1 MEQMYMGERC
11 GREQIR
17 TAQKEDY
24 DRVRKFYHSLIDEMA
39 DSPFLPGWKKDIY
52 PAPGFLQTSIEQ
64 GELYIKE
71 ENGELAAC
79 MVLNHACNPGY
90 ENMQWS
96 LEASSEEMLV
106 IHALGVAPRMS
117 GRGIAKEMVKTAF
130 DIARE
135 QKLKTVRLD
144 ILKGNLPA
152 KKAYLAMG
160 FRYVD
165 TVEMFYEDTGWTDYE
180 GYEYVIPYK

>member
-1 MEQMYMGERC
+1 MKEKQTAEERC
-11 GREQIR
+11 EGQIR
-17 TAQKEDY
+17 PAKKEDY

-52 PAPGFLQTSIEQ
+52 PAPEFLQASIEQ
-64 GELYIKE
+64 GELYVKE
-71 ENGELAAC
+71 EGGELVAC

-96 LEASSEEMLV
+96 LEAGSEEMLV

-135 QKLKTVRLD
+135 QKQKTVRLD

-160 FRYVD
+160 FRYVA